1 MMPITE
7 YKVLSGTTAQLNEQL
22 PENVMQGWKPI
33 LMTATAVGTGQG
45 QSAFIAVML
54 EHSPEAM

>member
-22 PENVMQGWKPI
+22 PENVMQGWKPNRKDGGHVLRCLI
-33 LMTATAVGTGQG
+33 FART
-45 QSAFIAVML
+45 
-54 EHSPEAM
+54 